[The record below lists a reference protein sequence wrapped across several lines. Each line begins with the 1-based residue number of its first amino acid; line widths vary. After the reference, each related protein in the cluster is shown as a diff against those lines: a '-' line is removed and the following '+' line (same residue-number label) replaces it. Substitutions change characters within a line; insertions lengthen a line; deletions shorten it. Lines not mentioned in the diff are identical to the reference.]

1 MCPRFRL
8 RPAAAAGLPAL
19 GLALLSACGG
29 GGGEDPAAIVVIPD
43 GPRVVAA
50 SAGTDVNTGNYTQL
64 AAPLVRGLL
73 SGSASDLLN
82 PVAADRATAQAAAAA
97 PLPMATTHLGRTLLA
112 WLQRLPDPAR
122 KQAAAVSTQ
131 TLSCALGGSLTIT
144 VDDADNNSRLGAGDR
159 ISVLASTCR
168 DDASLPAASGGFSMT
183 VNAAVLNGNGEPTAL
198 DVSASFQAFTLDGF
212 GSMTGGFRLWTRPET
227 AASTRLRLSFLDT
240 SVTELSGT
248 VVYSFDIDGL
258 ANASSASFEISGGLG
273 IAGQTY
279 ALATPTRLS
288 GAPGGSPSAGT
299 VTLRDAAGD
308 TLRVLARSATTLDLE
323 FLPAGA
329 TTPTAST
336 TGLLW
341 TDFDS

>member
-1 MCPRFRL
+1 MNPPFRL
-8 RPAAAAGLPAL
+8 QPSAAALLPTL

-29 GGGEDPAAIVVIPD
+29 GGGDDTAAIVVIPD

-50 SAGTDVNTGNYTQL
+50 SAGTDVNTSNYTLL

-73 SGSASDLLN
+73 SGGASDLLN
-82 PVAADRATAQAAAAA
+82 PTATDRATAQAAGAA
-97 PLPMATTHLGRTLLA
+97 PLPVAATLVGRTLLA

-131 TLSCALGGSLTIT
+131 TLSCALGGALTIT
-144 VDDADNNSRLGAGDR
+144 VDDVDNNSRLGAGDS
-159 ISVLASTCR
+159 ISVLASACR
-168 DDASLPAASGGFSMT
+168 EDANLPAASGGFLMT
-183 VNAAVLNGNGEPTAL
+183 VNAAVLNSNGEPTAL
-198 DVSASFQAFTLDGF
+198 DVSASFQSFTIDGF

-240 SVTELSGT
+240 SVSEVSGT

-273 IAGQTY
+273 LGGQTY

-288 GAPGGSPSAGT
+288 GAPVGSPSAGA

-308 TLRVLARSATTLDLE
+308 TLRVVARSATTLDLE

-329 TTPTAST
+329 TTPTAT
-336 TGLLW
+336 TAGLLW
-341 TDFDS
+341 TDFED